1 MITWLNHDYMV
12 KQKWHITTMLCKV
25 YELAYCYHVMSNIHV
40 VISIPKTKIYFFLDV
55 GVNSLRTTA
64 RKTCSKF

>member
-1 MITWLNHDYMV
+1 
-12 KQKWHITTMLCKV
+12 
-25 YELAYCYHVMSNIHV
+25 MSNVHV

-64 RKTCSKF
+64 RKTCSKFEAVALIGSEKC